1 MVAPMNKCT
10 LVLFFLLFYTQQVLA
25 MGFGQASLHSHLG
38 EPLDVRVPLIMEKG
52 ETVQQFKVQLAT
64 PSEYL
69 NLEQTLPQS
78 YHDIRV
84 DVKNS
89 ASFAPE
95 VHIHSS
101 YAVDEAIL
109 VLVLKVKR
117 GRGIFYKKIQLFL
130 DALDIQPTKKTA
142 WVSHPN
148 EAVKYTSSQQPVG
161 NETEFAQV
169 STKHKVAPFARTND
183 WARRSSYGPVQYG
196 DSLSE
201 IAYRL
206 RKDKRWS
213 NQQIMLALF
222 NANPEAFVHQDIN
235 QLKKGQFLKVPD
247 DVAVKQFVNSERY
260 QSLKALLHTT
270 KTKPKNKNK
279 VDESVSFTQNKQA
292 NAASLRGRISL
303 GLHENE
309 TIRLVDSKLL
319 QRLDKLEPMYQQA
332 MAAGLRLDGMDTK
345 VEALAKELGQL
356 RHKVEALS
364 RIQTKPAPETGSNAW
379 FWFIGL
385 LVLNIVL
392 FAAYFYRK
400 QMKAWQSKLFEAQ
413 QNMPQPTVHHD
424 IEDVKITE
432 NTGDQ
437 TFATLGQSEIDSAH
451 DSQAVGLDE
460 YDSMVGDDVSGSH
473 DHHELEVISMGDM
486 PSVSAEEVNHD
497 YVSLFEEAVHKKDWQ
512 QAEKYYA
519 LMDDKESSRPRI
531 QALWV
536 EKLHG
541 SNNVMER
548 NLTLLNLSRLYEYE
562 QWHRFCSYFDQD
574 IWHELQDE
582 KVISYTGKVVEPEM
596 DKMNQQLMTNDQ
608 SIDEED
614 PVLDLSETGRFDITV
629 QDFQVGIKDSATNP
643 MLDTWDEKED
653 AVKGKARQDLEDDS
667 IVDMGRVDADDVEP
681 IADIITDEILS
692 SVAQGDTSALT
703 LDFDFELDTEPDV
716 KLPEKLQNLVKGE
729 AGHVDNGE
737 DDTVMVTPEVL
748 AAMQGDNVEGN
759 ETSQDHSEQ
768 KHEPHP
774 DDKGDTVFVASERMK
789 AFREKLNKLDD

>member
-1 MVAPMNKCT
+1 MVASMKKC
-10 LVLFFLLFYTQQVLA
+10 VLILFSLLFYSYQALA

-69 NLEQTLPQS
+69 SLEQVPPQS
-78 YHDIRV
+78 YHDIRI
-84 DVKNS
+84 DIKNT
-89 ASFAPE
+89 ASSRPE
-95 VHIHSS
+95 VYIHSS

-109 VLVLKVKR
+109 VLVLKVQR
-117 GRGIFYKKIQLFL
+117 GRGAFYKKMQFFL
-130 DALDIQPTKKTA
+130 DASDIQPTKKTA
-142 WVSHPN
+142 WVNHPN
-148 EAVKYTSSQQPVG
+148 EAVKYTTPQHTVG
-161 NETEFAQV
+161 NKNEFKQV
-169 STKHKVAPFARTND
+169 PTKHKTTSFAD
-183 WARRSSYGPVQYG
+183 LGGWARRSSYGPVRYG

-222 NANPEAFVHQDIN
+222 DANPEAFVHQDID
-235 QLKKGQFLKVPD
+235 QLKKGKFLKVPD
-247 DVAVKQFVNSERY
+247 DIAVKELVNSGRY

-270 KTKPKNKNK
+270 KTKPKNKKK
-279 VDESVSFTQNKQA
+279 VDKSPSLTQSKQVRTPP
-292 NAASLRGRISL
+292 LRGRISL
-303 GLHENE
+303 GLNE
-309 TIRLVDSKLL
+309 DVVTPQVNPEVL

-345 VEALAKELGQL
+345 VEALAKELDQL

-364 RIQTKPAPETGSNAW
+364 RIQTKPAPETGLNAW
-379 FWFIGL
+379 FWFIAL

-400 QMKAWQSKLFEAQ
+400 QMKAWQNKLFEAQ
-413 QNMPQPTVHHD
+413 QSVRRPVAGYD
-424 IEDVKITE
+424 VEDVKSNQSTE
-432 NTGDQ
+432 NQMPTAQ
-437 TFATLGQSEIDSAH
+437 GQDEVAEDYQN
-451 DSQAVGLDE
+451 QAVGLDE

-497 YVSLFEEAVHKKDWQ
+497 YVSLFEEAVHKKDWER
-512 QAEKYYA
+512 AEKYYA

-536 EKLHG
+536 KKLHG
-541 SNNVMER
+541 SNNIMER

-574 IWHELQDE
+574 VWHELQDE
-582 KVISYTGKVVEPEM
+582 KVISYTGKVVESEM
-596 DKMNQQLMTNDQ
+596 DKMNQQLMAGEQ
-608 SIDEED
+608 GVDEAGL
-614 PVLDLSETGRFDITV
+614 VLDLSATGSFDITV
-629 QDFQVGIKDSATNP
+629 QDFQVGTADSASNP
-643 MLDTWDEKED
+643 MLDTWDEKEGASKD
-653 AVKGKARQDLEDDS
+653 KAGQTIEDDS
-667 IVDMGRVDADDVEP
+667 IVDMGRVDADDAEP
-681 IADIITDEILS
+681 IADIITDEIS
-692 SVAQGDTSALT
+692 ASVFQNDTSALT
-703 LDFDFELDTEPDV
+703 LDFELDTEPDV
-716 KLPEKLQNLVKGE
+716 ELPEKHQDLAKGE
-729 AGHVDNGE
+729 MDYVDNGE

-748 AAMQGDNVEGN
+748 AAMQDAAVEGS
-759 ETSQDHSEQ
+759 ETSQAHSGQ
-768 KHEPHP
+768 KYESHP
-774 DDKGDTVFVASERMK
+774 DDKGDTVFVASEKMK